1 MGLCISRAWKF
12 ADDVFLQDVA
22 MFQSTPPRVCDSHA
36 WHCVVTEERRDL
48 ATTSSVAPQQWWN
61 DTKSFPSQTDISIK
75 YGEEKKGLWGVSRH
89 GEVGRDAPS
98 HLLFNVWQPEHSNM
112 RFWKVC
118 FHKINTVFCSSC
130 SSLMESRVAE
140 GGGNGGERTG
150 LRRKD

>member
-1 MGLCISRAWKF
+1 MYFQGMKVRRWCIFTRCCN
-12 ADDVFLQDVA
+12 VLEH
-22 MFQSTPPRVCDSHA
+22 PPVS
-36 WHCVVTEERRDL
+36 VTHTLDTASWLRRD
-48 ATTSSVAPQQWWN
+48 ATWQRPPASPLSSDGTTRRAFHLKQ
-61 DTKSFPSQTDISIK
+61 IYIK

-98 HLLFNVWQPEHSNM
+98 HLLFNAWQPEHSNM

-118 FHKINTVFCSSC
+118 FHKINAVFCSFC